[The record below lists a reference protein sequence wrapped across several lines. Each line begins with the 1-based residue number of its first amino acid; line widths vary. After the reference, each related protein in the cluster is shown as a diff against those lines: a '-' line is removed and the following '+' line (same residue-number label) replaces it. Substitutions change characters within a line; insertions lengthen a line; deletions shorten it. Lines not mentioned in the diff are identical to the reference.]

1 MVLLAEPF
9 RDISS
14 HVLLLT
20 GTIVKDFE
28 IGRKLL
34 EIFFLVEPGSGL
46 RMLTGLSDS
55 TRAWNLSLSFTIL

>member
-20 GTIVKDFE
+20 GTIDSGVYDNTGNLIKDIDKFIEALEDAAQYFE
-28 IGRKLL
+28 
-34 EIFFLVEPGSGL
+34 E
-46 RMLTGLSDS
+46 
-55 TRAWNLSLSFTIL
+55 W

>member
-1 MVLLAEPF
+1 M
-9 RDISS
+9 
-14 HVLLLT
+14 
-20 GTIVKDFE
+20 KDFE

-46 RMLTGLSDS
+46 RILTGLSDC